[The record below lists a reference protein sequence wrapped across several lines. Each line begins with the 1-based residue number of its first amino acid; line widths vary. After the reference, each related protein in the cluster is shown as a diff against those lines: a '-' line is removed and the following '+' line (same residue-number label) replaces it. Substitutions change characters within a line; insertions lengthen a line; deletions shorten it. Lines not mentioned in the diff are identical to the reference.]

1 MQEPSA
7 AVIKAWGRL
16 IRAERTVVGRIEAEL
31 KSAGFPSLH
40 WYDVLL
46 EVKRGPNGQLTPREI
61 EEAVL
66 FEQYNLSRLLDRMEA
81 EGLVRRIP
89 FPGDKR
95 RQLVEITQEGR
106 ALQERMWV
114 VYGAAISRFFGEK
127 LGEKEAG
134 QAQDAEAE
142 VPDASAAI
150 AVYRHRRLS
159 RLRTVRNR
167 QNAATLV
174 YRTRWRVSTRPRPKS
189 RLKCSG
195 TLTKAMT
202 CDSSS

>member
-31 KSAGFPSLH
+31 KGAGFPSLH

-46 EVKRGPNGQLTPREI
+46 ELKRGPDGRLSPRQI

-95 RQLVEITQEGR
+95 RQLVEITGAGQ
-106 ALQERMWV
+106 ALQERMWT
-114 VYGAAISRFFGEK
+114 VYGAAINRFFGER

-134 QAQDAEAE
+134 QL
-142 VPDASAAI
+142 SA
-150 AVYRHRRLS
+150 L
-159 RLRTVRNR
+159 L
-167 QNAATLV
+167 
-174 YRTRWRVSTRPRPKS
+174 
-189 RLKCSG
+189 LKLLQSEN
-195 TLTKAMT
+195 T
-202 CDSSS
+202 

>member
-40 WYDVLL
+40 CYDVLL
-46 EVKRGPNGQLTPREI
+46 ELKRGPGGRLTPREI

-81 EGLVRRIP
+81 GGLVRRTP

-95 RQLVEITQEGR
+95 RQLVEITEKGR
-106 ALQERMWV
+106 ALQERMWK
-114 VYGAAISRFFGEK
+114 VYGDAMIRFFGAR

-134 QAQDAEAE
+134 QLAGLLLKLVQD
-142 VPDASAAI
+142 
-150 AVYRHRRLS
+150 
-159 RLRTVRNR
+159 
-167 QNAATLV
+167 
-174 YRTRWRVSTRPRPKS
+174 
-189 RLKCSG
+189 
-195 TLTKAMT
+195 
-202 CDSSS
+202 